1 MKLTLHRLIAISAIL
16 VGFGFT
22 AFAAE
27 NTSVSPADA
36 ALIAKA
42 RTNYPLKTCL
52 VSGEDLGAMG
62 EATAYIHRVAGQPDR
77 VVFFAAM
84 AAVTISRKSPPSSSP
99 NSTPLPKPN
108 PRQNP
113 DPASPRRRSS

>member
-1 MKLTLHRLIAISAIL
+1 MVSNHLFKSMKSNLDRLIVSSIFII
-16 VGFGFT
+16 GFGLT

-27 NTSVSPADA
+27 NKSVSPADT

-62 EATAYIHRVAGQPDR
+62 EATAYIHRGAGQPDR
-77 VVFFAAM
+77 VVFFCCEGCSDDFKKEPAKFLGKLDAA
-84 AAVTISRKSPPSSSP
+84 K
-99 NSTPLPKPN
+99 KK
-108 PRQNP
+108 
-113 DPASPRRRSS
+113 

>member
-1 MKLTLHRLIAISAIL
+1 MVSNHLFKSMKSTLHRLIATSAIL

-22 AFAAE
+22 AIAAE
-27 NTSVSPADA
+27 NKSVSPADT

-77 VVFFAAM
+77 VVFFCCDGCSDDFKKEPAKFLTKLDAA
-84 AAVTISRKSPPSSSP
+84 AKTKSA
-99 NSTPLPKPN
+99 PK
-108 PRQNP
+108 
-113 DPASPRRRSS
+113 S

>member
-1 MKLTLHRLIAISAIL
+1 MALGLIVSKLLFKSMKSTLHRLVVISAIL

-27 NTSVSPADA
+27 NKSVSPADT

-62 EATAYIHRVAGQPDR
+62 EATAYIHRGAGQPDR
-77 VVFFAAM
+77 VVFFCCEGCSDDFKKEPAKFLGKLDAA
-84 AAVTISRKSPPSSSP
+84 K
-99 NSTPLPKPN
+99 KK
-108 PRQNP
+108 
-113 DPASPRRRSS
+113 

>member
-1 MKLTLHRLIAISAIL
+1 MVSNHLFKSMKSTLHRLIATSAIL

-22 AFAAE
+22 AIAAE
-27 NTSVSPADA
+27 NKSVSPADT

-62 EATAYIHRVAGQPDR
+62 EATAYIHRVAGQPVR
-77 VVFFAAM
+77 VVFFCCDGCSDDFKKEPAKFLTKLDAA
-84 AAVTISRKSPPSSSP
+84 AKTKSA
-99 NSTPLPKPN
+99 PK
-108 PRQNP
+108 
-113 DPASPRRRSS
+113 S